1 VTNEE
6 ESMNINR
13 LAISML
19 LSAVLA
25 STSSG
30 LSAFRQAKQIEL
42 SSKDPGSKVVTFR
55 VSAKSLLLEPSE
67 GTEST
72 LFRDEAIFTINN
84 KDKTY
89 RVQSYADLLA
99 NAKQK
104 AASAGAASDQGVEFK
119 LTDETETIYGFTA
132 RKLMRVNRGQP
143 DAEFWMSPELLP
155 PGVRKLGDALRS
167 SLPQNYWARVHGNPG
182 LVELA
187 VLYGV
192 PLRFKADQQTYQ
204 ARIIDTPESSLELPS
219 GYKKLE
225 N

>member
-1 VTNEE
+1 
-6 ESMNINR
+6 MF
-13 LAISML
+13 
-19 LSAVLA
+19 LSAILA

-55 VSAKSLLLEPSE
+55 VSARSLLLELIE

-72 LFRDEAIFTINN
+72 LFMDEAIFSINN
-84 KDKTY
+84 QDKTY

-104 AASAGAASDQGVEFK
+104 AASARSASDQGVEFK
-119 LTDETETIYGFTA
+119 LTDETETISGFTA
-132 RKLMRVNRGQP
+132 RKLIRTTKGKH
-143 DAEFWMSPELLP
+143 DAEFWMSRELLP
-155 PGVRKLGDALRS
+155 DGVRKLGEALRS

-192 PLRFKADQQTYQ
+192 PLRFKADQLTYQ
-204 ARIIDTPESSLELPS
+204 ARIIDTPESSLQLPS